1 MAGEAEDV
9 LEPGGCFKVVLPHG
23 GQDHVP
29 PQHSAEYGTLMRTV
43 LAPAQQP
50 LEGLGSLSHSVVA
63 VILQHLQGAGGG
75 AATRDVVHLAFSSR
89 ALFEAVA
96 AAEPLWQ
103 QQCHRLGWSLEW
115 LATLPPGT
123 SSWRYFCGRMALRRR
138 LRCQLSSLARF
149 LDPLSAAAIQR
160 PAAVEQIREVERA
173 LQAPLPW
180 ELFELYRWCD
190 GQAAERG
197 GVHFLHAA
205 RLLSLRELLAA
216 VQERHGPL
224 QTKAA
229 FAQLV
234 RQQSSAHGGSSSAA
248 LQPGSS
254 RQAGGWAGEDD
265 APGCSCSPH
274 APQGAAAV
282 PQVLLPFTEE
292 LRGRKWYCLD
302 TSGRVWLTSGFN
314 TLPVADNLS
323 ACILR
328 VLT

>member
-1 MAGEAEDV
+1 M
-9 LEPGGCFKVVLPHG
+9 
-23 GQDHVP
+23 
-29 PQHSAEYGTLMRTV
+29 
-43 LAPAQQP
+43 
-50 LEGLGSLSHSVVA
+50 
-63 VILQHLQGAGGG
+63 
-75 AATRDVVHLAFSSR
+75 
-89 ALFEAVA
+89 
-96 AAEPLWQ
+96 
-103 QQCHRLGWSLEW
+103 
-115 LATLPPGT
+115 
-123 SSWRYFCGRMALRRR
+123 
-138 LRCQLSSLARF
+138 
-149 LDPLSAAAIQR
+149 
-160 PAAVEQIREVERA
+160 
-173 LQAPLPW
+173 
-180 ELFELYRWCD
+180 
-190 GQAAERG
+190 
-197 GVHFLHAA
+197 HFLHAA

-292 LRGRKWYCLD
+292 LRGRKRYCLD